1 MPNKDYTCDSHG
13 QKCDCEI
20 MHADSIANV
29 KENIVDANDLE
40 TMAKLFK
47 VFGDGTRIKLLA
59 ALECE
64 EMCVCDL
71 AVTFDMTMSAVS
83 HQLKVLRD
91 NNLVKFEKK
100 GKHAY
105 YSLADE
111 HVKEILD
118 VALDHIN
125 E

>member
-1 MPNKDYTCDSHG
+1 MGKNEIC
-13 QKCDCEI
+13 CDCGAIHE
-20 MHADSIANV
+20 D
-29 KENIVDANDLE
+29 NIKYVQEHIVPNDKLAA
-40 TMAKLFK
+40 MSKLFK
-47 VFGDGTRIKLLA
+47 IFGDSTRINILA
-59 ALECE
+59 ALNCHET
-64 EMCVCDL
+64 CVCDL
-71 AVTFDMTMSAVS
+71 AVLLNMTKSAVS

-105 YSLADE
+105 YSLADD

-118 VALDHIN
+118 VALEHIN

>member
-1 MPNKDYTCDSHG
+1 MRKNEIC
-13 QKCDCEI
+13 CDCGAIHE
-20 MHADSIANV
+20 
-29 KENIVDANDLE
+29 ENISYVREAISSDDQLAA
-40 TMAKLFK
+40 MSKLFK
-47 VFGDGTRIKLLA
+47 VFGDGTRINILA
-59 ALECE
+59 ALNCH

-71 AVTFDMTMSAVS
+71 AVLMDMTKSAVS

-105 YSLADE
+105 YSLADD

-118 VALDHIN
+118 VALEHIN

>member
-71 AVTFDMTMSAVS
+71 AVTFD
-83 HQLKVLRD
+83 
-91 NNLVKFEKK
+91 KK